1 MKISIHN
8 ETDPLASVILGIA
21 EDMGAPLDINPVSK
35 SHIEKGTYPNEADL
49 IRELADFEMAL
60 TQAHVNVL
68 RPRNIKGVEQ
78 IFCRDIGFVID
89 DTFVISNM
97 KEPVRQQEFPGIIHH
112 INTLD
117 QSKVLSLNSDTF
129 IEGGDVVLHDEH
141 VFVGISSRTNR
152 NGFEALKKH
161 FPGKQI
167 HPIPI
172 KESLNPDEHILHL
185 DCTFQPVSNGYCII
199 YEEGFIDIPQI
210 IDSLFPSEKRIKV
223 SQKEKSLM
231 FPNVFSISPDL
242 MVIERSFESLKK
254 ELNRIGVHTI
264 SVEFSENSKL
274 SGLLRCAT
282 LPLLRH
288 KKSGR

>member
-1 MKISIHN
+1 
-8 ETDPLASVILGIA
+8 
-21 EDMGAPLDINPVSK
+21 MGAPLDINPVSK
-35 SHIEKGTYPNEADL
+35 SHIEKGTYPNEDDL
-49 IRELADFEMAL
+49 IRELAGFEKAL
-60 TQAHVNVL
+60 TQANVNVL
-68 RPRNIKGVEQ
+68 RPRNITGVEQ

-89 DTFVISNM
+89 DTFVVSNM

-117 QSKVLSLNSDTF
+117 QSKVLSLNSDALV
-129 IEGGDVVLHDEH
+129 EGGDVVLYDEH

-152 NGFEALKKH
+152 NGFEALREH
-161 FPGKQI
+161 FPEKKI

-185 DCTFQPVSNGYCII
+185 DCTFQPVGNGYCII
-199 YEEGFIDIPQI
+199 YEEGFTGTPQI
-210 IDSLFPSEKRIKV
+210 INSLFPPEKRIKV
-223 SQKEKSLM
+223 SIEEKALM
-231 FPNVFSISPDL
+231 FPNVFSIRPDL
-242 MVIERSFESLKK
+242 MVIEKSFERLKE
-254 ELNRIGVHTI
+254 ELNRIGIHTI

-288 KKSGR
+288 KKSGQ